1 MFKYPER
8 SSSST
13 DPRREGSET
22 ALSSIQVPVKNQVNL
37 ATKVRN
43 KRKIDLEKPQIIKD
57 LKFSDETVRNHASA
71 PFPSLHDR
79 ALDLKVKYLPF
90 SAFPLLRSSKL
101 IFALFQMQEKLSNCL
116 LNRRLR
122 RRCTF
127 EWFYSAIDYPWFAK
141 REFVEY
147 LYHVGLG
154 HVPRLTRVEWGV
166 IRRYFPICF

>member
-1 MFKYPER
+1 MKVVYLTVLQAPGKESGGKGRRSSQSASPKLFKYPER

-57 LKFSDETVRNHASA
+57 LKFSDETIRNHASA

-79 ALDLKVKYLPF
+79 ALDLKVKCLPF
-90 SAFPLLRSSKL
+90 FVFPLTSFIKAYFC
-101 IFALFQMQEKLSNCL
+101 IISNAGK
-116 LNRRLR
+116 
-122 RRCTF
+122 TF
-127 EWFYSAIDYPWFAK
+127 
-141 REFVEY
+141 
-147 LYHVGLG
+147 
-154 HVPRLTRVEWGV
+154 
-166 IRRYFPICF
+166 